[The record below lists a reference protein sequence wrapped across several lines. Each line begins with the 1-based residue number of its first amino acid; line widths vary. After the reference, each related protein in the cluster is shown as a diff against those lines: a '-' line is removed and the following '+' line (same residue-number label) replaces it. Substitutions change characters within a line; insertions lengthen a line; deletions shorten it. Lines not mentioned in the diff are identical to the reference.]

1 MREREAEKQMGG
13 GGVLVLWS
21 KESLEFGES
30 LNANKVPTRSCVM
43 VSGRLVYQR
52 HYLYT
57 DRGEGTTA
65 FCTEKRRLPLESFGV
80 VCICSSSV
88 H

>member
-21 KESLEFGES
+21 KESLEFGGS

-43 VSGRLVYQR
+43 VSGRLVYQCQ
-52 HYLYT
+52 YLAVNRQG
-57 DRGEGTTA
+57 RGDDSILFGKTETT
-65 FCTEKRRLPLESFGV
+65 S
-80 VCICSSSV
+80 
-88 H
+88 